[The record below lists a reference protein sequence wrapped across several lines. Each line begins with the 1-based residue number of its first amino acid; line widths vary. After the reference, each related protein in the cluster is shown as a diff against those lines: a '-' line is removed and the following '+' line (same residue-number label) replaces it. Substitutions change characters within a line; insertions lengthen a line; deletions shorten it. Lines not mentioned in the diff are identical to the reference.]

1 MKSMV
6 PSRSNMKQINK
17 ANNIYELNEGPVTPV
32 TSHIQKALCAL
43 YHTKEKLEI
52 AFSSLI

>member
-43 YHTKEKLEI
+43 YHTKEKLEL